1 MAGHGQEGRHS
12 PRAHIPSRRTFPA
25 PGPVPLNRVHSL
37 LLCPQE
43 VLFLEPT
50 YFGLQVFSI
59 AGLQL
64 LFFLCLNGSPSLLC
78 CQPTTRRP
86 GGSCPHEPGRLLM
99 TCGSDGLAAAC
110 RIPASDAMA
119 RGGWGPGRLG
129 KRPPL
134 HVWRKEFPRRG
145 DKTWD
150 PVTGVSGQRQEPGV
164 TLQAAH
170 GDRPL
175 LEGTGQAHKAQSPH
189 GAVEGAGQAHMSQ
202 SLWNCGG
209 HGAGTRG

>member
-1 MAGHGQEGRHS
+1 
-12 PRAHIPSRRTFPA
+12 
-25 PGPVPLNRVHSL
+25 
-37 LLCPQE
+37 
-43 VLFLEPT
+43 
-50 YFGLQVFSI
+50 
-59 AGLQL
+59 
-64 LFFLCLNGSPSLLC
+64 
-78 CQPTTRRP
+78 
-86 GGSCPHEPGRLLM
+86 M

-189 GAVEGAGQAHMSQ
+189 GAVEGAGQAHVSVPVE
-202 SLWNCGG
+202 LWRARGRHTRLNPRGALEVAG
-209 HGAGTRG
+209 QAQEAQRPHGAVDGTGQGAGQGSHSICLSAQVCSTDFHVSPLVLVQRCWGPTPLRSSARPLSGLFQIAG